1 MSGKSECR
9 QLWLFFIQVVSEY
22 ILLPARFIGSNA
34 NLAYNAPTQ
43 NRVFILIVKRS
54 VINSIARALSGIL
67 LLSLLTTSLALLTLS
82 GSLRDAEAINVAGS
96 LRMQSYRLAWDA
108 TSDPQLLA
116 QHLQLYQETLNAP
129 ALQHLNHFWVP
140 QEVANRYRNLLA
152 AWPDLRDELNGGN
165 SQIYQQQVA
174 NYVSELDRFVL
185 GLQRYAELKM
195 RLVAASSFA
204 GLVAIVSLALWTI
217 HFMRRR
223 VVAPLNELV
232 IASRYVEQG
241 NFAFPALNLT
251 LDNEL
256 GVLSAAFHGMAARLQ
271 AQYQLLET
279 RVREKTEDL
288 TEANRTLSLLY
299 DASQALSASAL
310 GPTVF
315 QRVLTLLLERE
326 RFTAIALDCGDEIR
340 LSVGSADE
348 TLPWRSLPLLQEDRQ
363 TGELRWQTRHG
374 ALPPTL
380 MPSLANMLGRTLWV
394 WQTQKQY
401 QQMLLI
407 EERATIA
414 RELHDSLAQALSFLR
429 IQLTLLRRTV
439 DKQNLEAQTIIAD
452 FDRALSDAY
461 RQLRELL
468 ATFRLS
474 IEQADLAAAMQAMI
488 ASLQEQTSAEI
499 CFDYQPG
506 LQSLEAQQQVHVLQ
520 IAREAVLN
528 AIRHAG
534 AQTIR
539 VVYQRSAQGD
549 HLLTIDD
556 DGIGIATAEEPPGH
570 YGLNIMNERAARLAG
585 TLVIRPQAQGTQ
597 IVLRFPPRPA
607 HPLE

>member
-1 MSGKSECR
+1 M
-9 QLWLFFIQVVSEY
+9 
-22 ILLPARFIGSNA
+22 
-34 NLAYNAPTQ
+34 
-43 NRVFILIVKRS
+43 IVKRS
-54 VINSIARALSGIL
+54 VITSIARVLSGIL

-108 TSDPQLLA
+108 ISDPQLLA
-116 QHLQLYQETLNAP
+116 QHLQLYQKTLTAP

-140 QEVANRYRNLLA
+140 QEVVNRYHNLLA
-152 AWPDLRDELNGGN
+152 AWPALQNELKSGN

-174 NYVSELDRFVL
+174 NYVSEIDRFVL
-185 GLQRYAELKM
+185 GLQRYTELKM
-195 RLVAASSFA
+195 HLVAASSFA
-204 GLVAIVSLALWTI
+204 GFLTIVVLALWTI
-217 HFMRRR
+217 RFTRRQ
-223 VVAPLNELV
+223 VVVPLNELV
-232 IASRYVEQG
+232 TASRYVEQG
-241 NFAFPALNLT
+241 NFAFPALNVA

-256 GVLSAAFHGMAARLQ
+256 GVLSAAFNGMAMRLQ
-271 AQYQLLET
+271 AQYHLLET

-299 DASQALSASAL
+299 DVSQALATSTL
-310 GPTVF
+310 GPPVF
-315 QRVLTLLLERE
+315 QHILSLLQQRE
-326 RFTAIALDCGDEIR
+326 RFDAIALHCGDEINICAGK
-340 LSVGSADE
+340 VDE
-348 TLPWRSLPLLQEDRQ
+348 NLPWHSLPLRQDDQQ
-363 TGELRWQTRHG
+363 TGELRWQTRQ
-374 ALPPTL
+374 AIPSAPL

-401 QQMLLI
+401 QQLLLI

-414 RELHDSLAQALSFLR
+414 RELHDSLAQSLSFLR
-429 IQLTLLRRTV
+429 IQLTLLRRTI
-439 DKQNLEAQTIIAD
+439 DKQDPEAQSIIAE

-474 IEQADLAAAMQAMI
+474 IAQADLASAMQAMI
-488 ASLQEQTSAEI
+488 ASLQEQTPATI
-499 CFDYQPG
+499 HFDYQPG
-506 LQSLEAQQQVHVLQ
+506 LQSLDAQQQVHVLQ

-539 VVYQRSAQGD
+539 VSYQRSTQEE
-549 HLLTIDD
+549 HLLIIGD
-556 DGIGIATAEEPPGH
+556 DGIGIATPEEPPGH
-570 YGLNIMNERAARLAG
+570 YGLTIMHERAARLAG
-585 TLVIRPQAQGTQ
+585 TLVIRQQAQGTQ
-597 IVLRFPPRPA
+597 IILRFPPRPA